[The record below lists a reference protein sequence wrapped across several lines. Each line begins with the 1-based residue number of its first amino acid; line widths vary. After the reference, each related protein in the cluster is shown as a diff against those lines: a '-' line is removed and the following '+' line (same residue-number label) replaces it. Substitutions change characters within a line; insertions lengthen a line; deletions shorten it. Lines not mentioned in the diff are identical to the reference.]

1 MPPAPE
7 PDSDSAEAAVFVDL
21 VAGFRDGEPVY
32 EMVPA
37 VQLGGKRYRLIG
49 TPGFA
54 LGVAH
59 GDEIEI
65 DAGERLGYRVV
76 RSGGNVGVQ
85 VFLRHYTPNERRRM
99 VRMVQSIGGQLDGG
113 RGDGKG
119 ASLLIF
125 AIPVTAGFEAIER
138 VMSELSE
145 KFAIDQWLYANVYDP
160 LDGVTL
166 LNWW

>member
-1 MPPAPE
+1 MPTDEPSAAAPC
-7 PDSDSAEAAVFVDL
+7 VVDL

-37 VQLGGKRYRLIG
+37 VHLGGKRYRLIA

-59 GDEIEI
+59 GDEVEI
-65 DAGERLGYRVV
+65 DAGQRLGYRVLA
-76 RSGGNVGVQ
+76 RGGNVGVQ
-85 VFLRHYTPNERRRM
+85 VFLRHYTPNERRRL
-99 VRMVQSIGGQLDGG
+99 VRLMGSIGGQYDGG

-125 AIPVTAGFEAIER
+125 AIPIAVGFEAIER
-138 VMSELSE
+138 VMSEASE
-145 KFAIDQWLYANVYDP
+145 RFAIDQWLYANVYDP
-160 LDGVTL
+160 MDGVTL
-166 LNWW
+166 LNWWE

>member
-1 MPPAPE
+1 
-7 PDSDSAEAAVFVDL
+7 L

-37 VQLGGKRYRLIG
+37 QRLDERRYRLIA

-65 DAGERLGYRVV
+65 DPAERLGYRIL
-76 RSGGNVGVQ
+76 RRGGNVGVQ
-85 VFLRHYTPNERRRM
+85 VFLRHYTPNERRRL
-99 VRMVQSIGGQLDGG
+99 VRLIGDIGGHFDGG

-125 AIPVTAGFEAIER
+125 AVPITAGFEAIER
-138 VMSELSE
+138 VMSEASE
-145 KFAIDQWLYANVYDP
+145 RFAIDQWLYSNVYDP

-166 LNWW
+166 LDWWE

>member
-1 MPPAPE
+1 MSS
-7 PDSDSAEAAVFVDL
+7 SDNPTPCVVDL

-37 VQLGGKRYRLIG
+37 VSLGGNRYRLIG

-59 GDEIEI
+59 GDEIET
-65 DAGERLGYRVV
+65 DPAERLGYRVI
-76 RSGGNVGVQ
+76 RRGGNVGVQ
-85 VFLRHYTPNERRRM
+85 VFLRHYTINERRRL
-99 VRMVQSIGGQLDGG
+99 VRMVQGLGGWLDGG

-125 AIPVTAGFEAIER
+125 AIPAAAGFGAIEQ
-138 VMSELSE
+138 VMSEAAAR
-145 KFAIDQWLYANVYDP
+145 FAIDQWLYANVYDP
-160 LDGVTL
+160 FDGQTPLD
-166 LNWW
+166 WWEE